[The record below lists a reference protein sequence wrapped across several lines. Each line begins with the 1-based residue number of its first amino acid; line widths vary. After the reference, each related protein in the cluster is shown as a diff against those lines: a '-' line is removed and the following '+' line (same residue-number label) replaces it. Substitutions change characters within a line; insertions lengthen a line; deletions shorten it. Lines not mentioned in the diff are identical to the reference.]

1 VPGTGPP
8 GYGDG
13 VDLDAFVAVHGD
25 QWDELDRLTRRRRLS
40 AAEVDELIGL
50 YRLTATHLSAVQST
64 SPDPALAQ
72 RLSVLLNRARH
83 AVTASTSSPWDTLVR
98 FATVDFPAALFR
110 IRRWV
115 LWVVVGSLVLALA
128 AGLWVGLDES
138 TRNALIDPA
147 QARLLTDHQ
156 FRQYYFEYDSA
167 SFAAQVT
174 TNNAWIVVQCVVFGI
189 TGFWP
194 LLVTGTNM
202 LNVGVQGG
210 VMAAY
215 GGLDTFFVYILPH
228 GMLELTAI
236 FTACAAGLRLFWAWV
251 SPGADTRAASLARE
265 GRILATVAIGLV
277 GVLVV
282 SGLIEGFVTPSA
294 LPAAVRIG
302 IGAVALLAFLHLML
316 VRGRDVTRRGATG
329 DLDEDTIGA
338 ADPVAG

>member
-1 VPGTGPP
+1 M
-8 GYGDG
+8 
-13 VDLDAFVAVHGD
+13 DLDAFVAVHGD
-25 QWDELDRLTRRRRLS
+25 QWEELDRLTRRRRLS

-64 SPDPALAQ
+64 TPDPALAQ

-83 AVTASTSSPWDTLVR
+83 AVTATTSSPWDAFLR
-98 FATVDFPAALFR
+98 FATEDFPAALFR
-110 IRRWV
+110 IRWWV
-115 LWVVVGSLVLALA
+115 LWVVVGSLLLGLG
-128 AGLWVGLDES
+128 AGLWIGLDD
-138 TRNALIDPA
+138 TARNAVIDPA

-189 TGFWP
+189 SGVWP
-194 LLVTGTNM
+194 LLVTGINM
-202 LNVGVQGG
+202 LNVGVQAG

-228 GMLELTAI
+228 GLLELTAI
-236 FTACAAGLRLFWAWV
+236 FTACAAGLRLFWSWI
-251 SPGADTRAASLARE
+251 SPGGDTRATALARE
-265 GRILATVAIGLV
+265 GRILASVAIGLV

-282 SGLIEGFVTPSA
+282 SGLIEGYVTPSG
-294 LPAAVRIG
+294 LPAPVRIG
-302 IGAVALLAFLHLML
+302 IGVVALLGFLYLML
-316 VRGRDVTRRGATG
+316 VRGRDVVARGTTG
-329 DLDEDTIGA
+329 DLDEDAIGT